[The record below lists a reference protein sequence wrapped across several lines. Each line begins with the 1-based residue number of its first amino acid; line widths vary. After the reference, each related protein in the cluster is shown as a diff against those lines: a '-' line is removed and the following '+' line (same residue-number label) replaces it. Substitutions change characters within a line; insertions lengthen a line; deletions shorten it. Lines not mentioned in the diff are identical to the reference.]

1 MSLDEPLRTA
11 KMPRHLELE
20 LAALGVLATEEP
32 TPIVER
38 DFTFKMPELD
48 ENGEP
53 PW

>member
-1 MSLDEPLRTA
+1 MDTNLPHS
-11 KMPRHLELE
+11 LELE
-20 LAALGVLATEEP
+20 LAALGVLAIEEP